1 MAATLKLEIVTPE
14 AKTYSEDVEMV
25 TLPGIEGEMGIYPMH
40 VPLMT
45 QIVAGELS
53 VRKDGRDYFLAV
65 GEGFVEI
72 TADKVAIMTDMA
84 IRAEQIDEA
93 KAEEARKRA
102 EARLAEK
109 LNDEEAAL
117 VSAALMHSL
126 AQLKV
131 KRRQPRGAWPKERGS
146 QAAALDICRRTRF
159 GRS

>member
-25 TLPGIEGEMGIYPMH
+25 TMPGVEGEMGIYPMH

-45 QIVAGELS
+45 QIVAGELA
-53 VRKDGRDYFLAV
+53 VRKDGREYFLAI
-65 GEGFVEI
+65 GEGVVEI

-102 EARLAEK
+102 ESRLQEK
-109 LNDEEAAL
+109 LTDEETAM

-131 KRRQPRGAWPKERGS
+131 KRRQQR
-146 QAAALDICRRTRF
+146 
-159 GRS
+159 

>member
-25 TLPGIEGEMGIYPMH
+25 TLPGVEGEMGIYPMH

-45 QIVAGELS
+45 QIVAGELAI
-53 VRKDGRDYFLAV
+53 RKDGREYFLAI

-102 EARLAEK
+102 ESRLQEK
-109 LNDEEAAL
+109 LTDEETAM

-131 KRRQPRGAWPKERGS
+131 KRRQ
-146 QAAALDICRRTRF
+146 RR
-159 GRS
+159 